1 MTNNVTSLNG
11 FYEFLIEKLKQ
22 YGFSIVFSL
31 GVIIAAIIINKIT
44 NKSIKRAFAKMNMKK
59 SNMLNLALKS
69 SKYGIILTAAFLIL
83 SKFNIP
89 LTAFFTIISSV
100 VVSSGL
106 ALQNFLGNVAKS
118 VQIKLMSPFAVGDL
132 IEIDSKKGRVKKID
146 YFHTY
151 IVNEEHGLVMVPN
164 ALIADKSIINY
175 TKREKNPENKN
186 NNSPNQEK
194 AN

>member
-1 MTNNVTSLNG
+1 MTNSVNSLNG
-11 FYEFLIEKLKQ
+11 FYDFLIEKLKQ
-22 YGFSIVFSL
+22 YGFSLVFSL
-31 GVIIAAIIINKIT
+31 GVIVAAIIINKIAK
-44 NKSIKRAFAKMNMKK
+44 KSIKKTFSKMNMQKN
-59 SNMLNLALKS
+59 NMLKIALKS
-69 SKYGIILTAAFLIL
+69 TKYGIILTAAFLIL

-118 VQIKLMSPFAVGDL
+118 VQIKLMSPFAIGDL

-151 IVNEEHGLVMVPN
+151 IVNEENGLVMVPN

-175 TKREKNPENKN
+175 SKREKNRDVAKNPEKTN
-186 NNSPNQEK
+186 
-194 AN
+194 